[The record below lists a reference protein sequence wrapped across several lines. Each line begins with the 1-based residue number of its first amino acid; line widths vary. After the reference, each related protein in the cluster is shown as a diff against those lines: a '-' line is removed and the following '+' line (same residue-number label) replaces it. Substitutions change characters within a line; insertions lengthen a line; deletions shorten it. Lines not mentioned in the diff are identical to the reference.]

1 MYEKTLE
8 RKLFM
13 ANIEGSITEATI
25 ESEQLQCT
33 ISLSVYLPANYT
45 PLKSYRLMIC
55 QDGQDFFRFGRVHR
69 QVDSLIDEL
78 DIEELIVVGVPY
90 PSVETRRTWYH
101 PNNETHVAYTRFL
114 ACELLPYIEK
124 NYSVEPLA
132 EARMLAGDSLAAT
145 ISLLTALEYPTLF
158 KKVLLFSPYV
168 NQVVEDKVKQFEKP
182 DILSIYHIIGKKE
195 DVVKTTDGKKED
207 FLTPNRQMKEVLT
220 NTSFDYTYEEFD
232 GDHTWTYWQNYL
244 ATGLKTLFPL

>member
-1 MYEKTLE
+1 MHH
-8 RKLFM
+8 
-13 ANIEGSITEATI
+13 
-25 ESEQLQCT
+25 
-33 ISLSVYLPANYT
+33 SLSVYLPANYT

-69 QVDSLIDEL
+69 QVDSLIDDL

-90 PSVETRRTWYH
+90 PSVAMRHTWYH
-101 PNNETHVAYTRFL
+101 PNNETPCSYTRFL
-114 ACELLPYIEK
+114 ACELLPYLEK

-158 KKVLLFSPYV
+158 KKAFIILPYV
-168 NQVVEDKVKQFEKP
+168 NQVVEDKVSQFKKK

-195 DVVKTTDGKKED
+195 DVVKTTDGKEAD
-207 FLTPNRQMKEVLT
+207 FLTPNRQLKEVFH
-220 NTSFDYTYEEFD
+220 NTPFHYTYEEFD

-244 ATGLKTLFPL
+244 STGLKSLFPL

>member
-1 MYEKTLE
+1 MMDIGKNSLSLIIHFIIELSKKTETPSLSQKYGKLMYEKTLE

-69 QVDSLIDEL
+69 QVDSLIDDL

-90 PSVETRRTWYH
+90 PSVAMRHTWYH

-114 ACELLPYIEK
+114 ACELLPYLEK
-124 NYSVEPLA
+124 KLQC
-132 EARMLAGDSLAAT
+132 RT
-145 ISLLTALEYPTLF
+145 IGRST
-158 KKVLLFSPYV
+158 YV
-168 NQVVEDKVKQFEKP
+168 GGRF
-182 DILSIYHIIGKKE
+182 IGSN
-195 DVVKTTDGKKED
+195 D
-207 FLTPNRQMKEVLT
+207 FLANCFRI
-220 NTSFDYTYEEFD
+220 SYII
-232 GDHTWTYWQNYL
+232 
-244 ATGLKTLFPL
+244 